1 LLVEFIANK
10 KTVLQYCKKFT
21 FLFLK
26 IIKSMKLASYKDG
39 SKDGQLVVVSK
50 DLSLAHYTTGIV
62 HSLQEALED
71 WNFIGPQLQ
80 DLYDQ
85 LNFGKTKYH
94 FAFQAGMCRAPLAR
108 AYQHLYSS
116 NYIEAQSIAYSS
128 SLAPTETNSASINQ
142 ALPQLKVYQLSG
154 DTFLGP
160 KETLLCRSQQL
171 NIDLYPQISVLL
183 GDVEMGCGPEQAL
196 ESIRFLMLSQQVV
209 FDQLK
214 QQEIHQ
220 STSFMQ
226 SRGPTCFSSV
236 AISLDELN
244 DYWKKGKA
252 YFQVQMHRNG
262 KRVSQLDTGPDMLF
276 HFGEV
281 ISFVASTRSI
291 PAGTVLSCGP
301 IAQLPES
308 LKKQNDLSAGF
319 SAVADKRSIEQFQ
332 ESSLVSDFYQF
343 NDEVKL
349 DAKDSKGQ
357 SIFGTIQLSIK
368 DIHEVVTVPNQ
379 GAKP

>member
-1 LLVEFIANK
+1 
-10 KTVLQYCKKFT
+10 
-21 FLFLK
+21 
-26 IIKSMKLASYKDG
+26 MKLASYKDG
-39 SKDGQLVVVSK
+39 SKNGQLVVVSK

-94 FAFQAGMCRAPLAR
+94 FAFQAGMCKAPLAR
-108 AYQHLYSS
+108 AYQHLFSPS
-116 NYIEAQSIAYSS
+116 YIEAQSITHS
-128 SLAPTETNSASINQ
+128 NSDITTQAQ
-142 ALPQLKVYQLSG
+142 ALPPVKAYQLSG
-154 DTFLGP
+154 DAFLGP

-214 QQEIHQ
+214 QQEILQ
-220 STSFMQ
+220 TSGFMQ
-226 SRGPTCFSSV
+226 SRGPTSFSPV

-262 KRVSQLDTGPDMLF
+262 KRMGQMDTGADMLF
-276 HFGEV
+276 HFGEI

-291 PAGTVLSCGP
+291 AAGTVLSCGP
-301 IAQLPES
+301 ISQLPES
-308 LKKQNDLSAGF
+308 LKKQSDLSACF

-332 ESSLVSDFYQF
+332 ESNSISEFYQF

-357 SIFGTIQLSIK
+357 SIFGAIQLSIK
-368 DIHEVVTVPNQ
+368 DIHEVVAVPSQ
-379 GAKP
+379 EAKS

>member
-1 LLVEFIANK
+1 
-10 KTVLQYCKKFT
+10 
-21 FLFLK
+21 
-26 IIKSMKLASYKDG
+26 MKLASYKDG
-39 SKDGQLVVVSK
+39 SKNGQLVVVSK

-108 AYQHLYSS
+108 AYQHLYSP
-116 NYIEAQSIAYSS
+116 NYVESQSITHGNTSAQ
-128 SLAPTETNSASINQ
+128 TETSSGFTTQ
-142 ALPQLKVYQLSG
+142 ALPPLKAYQLSG

-214 QQEIHQ
+214 QQEILQ
-220 STSFMQ
+220 ASGFMQ
-226 SRGPTCFSSV
+226 SRGPTSFSPV

-244 DYWKKGKA
+244 DFWKKGKA
-252 YFQVQMHRNG
+252 YFQVQMQRNG
-262 KRVSQLDTGPDMLF
+262 KRVSQLDTGADMLF
-276 HFGEV
+276 HFGEI
-281 ISFVASTRSI
+281 ISFIASTRSI
-291 PAGTVLSCGP
+291 SAGTVLSCGP
-301 IAQLPES
+301 ISQLPES
-308 LKKQNDLSAGF
+308 LKKQSDLSACF

-332 ESSLVSDFYQF
+332 ESNSISEFYQF

-349 DAKDSKGQ
+349 EAKDSKGQ
-357 SIFGTIQLSIK
+357 SIFGAIQLSIK
-368 DIHEVVTVPNQ
+368 DIHEVLAVSSQET
-379 GAKP
+379 KP

>member
-1 LLVEFIANK
+1 
-10 KTVLQYCKKFT
+10 
-21 FLFLK
+21 
-26 IIKSMKLASYKDG
+26 MKLASYKDG
-39 SKDGQLVVVSK
+39 SKNGQLVVVSK

-94 FAFQAGMCRAPLAR
+94 FAFQAGMCKAPLAR
-108 AYQHLYSS
+108 AYQHLYSP
-116 NYIEAQSIAYSS
+116 NYIEAQSITHHNSF
-128 SLAPTETNSASINQ
+128 TEAEINSDPAIQ
-142 ALPQLKVYQLSG
+142 AQLQFKVYQLSG

-214 QQEIHQ
+214 QQEILQ
-220 STSFMQ
+220 TSGFMQ
-226 SRGPTCFSSV
+226 SRGPTSFSPV

-262 KRVSQLDTGPDMLF
+262 KRVGQMDTGADMLF
-276 HFGEV
+276 HFGEI

-291 PAGTVLSCGP
+291 SAGTVLSCGP
-301 IAQLPES
+301 ISQLPES
-308 LKKQNDLSAGF
+308 LKKQSDLSACF

-332 ESSLVSDFYQF
+332 ESSLVSNFYQF

-357 SIFGTIQLSIK
+357 SIFGAIQLGIK
-368 DIHEVVTVPNQ
+368 DIHEVVAVPIQ
-379 GAKP
+379 EAKS

>member
-1 LLVEFIANK
+1 
-10 KTVLQYCKKFT
+10 
-21 FLFLK
+21 
-26 IIKSMKLASYKDG
+26 MKLASYKDG

-94 FAFQAGMCRAPLAR
+94 FAFQAGMCKAPLAR
-108 AYQHLYSS
+108 AYQHLYSP
-116 NYIEAQSIAYSS
+116 NYVESQSITHGNTSGQ
-128 SLAPTETNSASINQ
+128 TETSSTTQ
-142 ALPQLKVYQLSG
+142 ALPSLKAYQLSG
-154 DTFLGP
+154 DAFLGP

-214 QQEIHQ
+214 QQEILQ
-220 STSFMQ
+220 ASGFMQ
-226 SRGPTCFSSV
+226 SRGSTSFSSV

-252 YFQVQMHRNG
+252 HFQVQMHRNG
-262 KRVSQLDTGPDMLF
+262 KRVGQMDTGADML
-276 HFGEV
+276 
-281 ISFVASTRSI
+281 
-291 PAGTVLSCGP
+291 
-301 IAQLPES
+301 
-308 LKKQNDLSAGF
+308 
-319 SAVADKRSIEQFQ
+319 
-332 ESSLVSDFYQF
+332 
-343 NDEVKL
+343 
-349 DAKDSKGQ
+349 
-357 SIFGTIQLSIK
+357 
-368 DIHEVVTVPNQ
+368 
-379 GAKP
+379 